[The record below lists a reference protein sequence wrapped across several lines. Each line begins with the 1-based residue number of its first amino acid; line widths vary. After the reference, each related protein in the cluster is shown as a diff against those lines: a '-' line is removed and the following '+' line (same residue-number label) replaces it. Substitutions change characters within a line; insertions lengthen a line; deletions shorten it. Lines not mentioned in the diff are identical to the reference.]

1 MCVICNLNVLD
12 HLFVD
17 YHLAPVIAGQIMG
30 TMISILFIW
39 SFLVWKRYKSDNAL
53 SKLVSKVG
61 RLDYMTIKEW
71 FIRNRYDCP
80 PNCKYMIAYA
90 SPEMLSF
97 LGIDN
102 RSQIVSEKDV
112 IMFLFEKGH
121 LLVSNQGFSL
131 MSRLNQKQLVSLKK
145 TRAQWRLIYL
155 MNYK

>member
-112 IMFLFEKGH
+112 IMFLFEKRTLTSFKLGI
-121 LLVSNQGFSL
+121 FSYEQIE
-131 MSRLNQKQLVSLKK
+131 SKVACQLEENEGAVEINIFDEL
-145 TRAQWRLIYL
+145 
-155 MNYK
+155 